1 MAPGEIPEID
11 EESSVYEF
19 RGLLGKG
26 SFNKVFKAL
35 HKQTNEEIAVKVGAS
50 VYQTFVS
57 RCLKMGTRR
66 VLSSGSWLKLR

>member
-35 HKQTNEEIAVKVGAS
+35 HKQTHEEIAVKVGAS
-50 VYQTFVS
+50 ISQNFVS
-57 RCLKMGTRR
+57 IADVSNQVISVHQHC
-66 VLSSGSWLKLR
+66 